1 MSKLQDLK
9 AQRTALYAEFKSQ
22 QEQYDGKQMP
32 SEVRAAW
39 DKMHAELNELDVQ
52 IDSEERRMAG
62 EKMAVQSTI
71 QQEERK
77 ADSKSEMVAFRNY
90 LLGVEDPSIA
100 KRALNGTNGGV
111 LVPTSIAD
119 RIEKA
124 LGGISGFYSAVDVK
138 TTTSP
143 GNLTVPTFN
152 GAGRRAMP
160 VAEYAQST
168 RQGLTFDE
176 VTLGAHTLR
185 TDIIPISY
193 ELLQD
198 SAFDIEKEIADILVE
213 YLSAG
218 LNYEMTNG
226 TGDKTAM
233 GIVKSATVVSKAG
246 AGITY
251 DDLVNQRKQV
261 KAGYARNASYMM
273 STATECDLMLLKDGD
288 DRPLWL
294 PSMREG
300 APATLFGRPV
310 IINDDMADGEVIFG
324 DLKAYKARMVKGFSV
339 IVDKSILIDHLSV
352 ALIGYCRMDGRLVNA
367 DANPV
372 TILK

>member
-1 MSKLQDLK
+1 MSKLRQLK
-9 AQRTALYAEFKSQ
+9 EQRTALYAEIQDQ
-22 QEQYDGKQMP
+22 QKQYDGKQMDA
-32 SEVRAAW
+32 EARTAW
-39 DKMHAELNELDVQ
+39 DKKVKELNDLDVQ
-52 IDSEERRMAG
+52 IQSEERRMAT
-62 EKMAVQSTI
+62 EAMNAQSAQ
-71 QQEERK
+71 QQEERR
-77 ADSKSEMVAFRNY
+77 ADSNAEVIAFRNY
-90 LLGVEDPSIA
+90 LLGIEDPGIA
-100 KRALNGTNGGV
+100 KRSLNGTNGSV
-111 LVPTSIAD
+111 LVPKSIAD
-119 RIEKA
+119 RVEKA
-124 LGGISGFYSAVDVK
+124 LGGVSGFYGAVDVK
-138 TTTSP
+138 PTTAP
-143 GNLTVPTFN
+143 GDLSIPTFN
-152 GAGRRAMP
+152 AAGRRAMP
-160 VAEYAQST
+160 VAEYAQSAKA
-168 RQGLTFDE
+168 GLTFDQ

-233 GIVKSATVVSKAG
+233 GIVKSATVVAKSG

-251 DDLVNQRKQV
+251 DDLVNQRKMV

-273 STATECDLMLLKDGD
+273 NTATECDMMLLKDGD

-300 APATLFGRPV
+300 APATLFGKPV

-324 DLKAYKARMVKGFSV
+324 DLKAYKARLVKGFSV
-339 IVDKSILIDHLSV
+339 AIAKEALIEYLSIGI
-352 ALIGYCRMDGRLVNA
+352 IGYCRMDGRLVNA